1 MQSFGK
7 ACTQL
12 SNGNPGTK
20 CSLVLLLGTAGKFRI
35 KKWPTLVSN
44 PGYGRSTCHGSEPW
58 ENPKKHFTAVAFSC
72 LACAAKSYGF
82 TSKFAVLKVSATFW
96 HFSTCPICRDAVLLS
111 WQWAVSGTFS
121 ELIPPKWRPADG
133 VTSSSASQ
141 FLGSHQCTLPQYP
154 IIYVSSL

>member
-44 PGYGRSTCHGSEPW
+44 PGYGGSTCHEWALRKPKEAFHSRGLFMPCLCSKILRFHIKVCSPEGQCDVLAFLHLSDLPGCSAAFLTVSSERDV
-58 ENPKKHFTAVAFSC
+58 FRT
-72 LACAAKSYGF
+72 Y
-82 TSKFAVLKVSATFW
+82 TSKMK
-96 HFSTCPICRDAVLLS
+96 TCGWCHLFIC
-111 WQWAVSGTFS
+111 
-121 ELIPPKWRPADG
+121 IPAFGLTPMYP
-133 VTSSSASQ
+133 TSI
-141 FLGSHQCTLPQYP
+141 SHNLCL
-154 IIYVSSL
+154 